1 MGRCGRLGPAPVLAL
16 VLPREPRFAL
26 GFDFGFV
33 FCVRVRVQVWVRVR
47 VPVRLTIG

>member
-33 FCVRVRVQVWVRVR
+33 FVFGFEFRFGFGSGFRFGLQ
-47 VPVRLTIG
+47 